1 MPARVWIF
9 GEGNNE
15 LGGDD
20 GYGARQGGVLASLLE
35 RVCEHGWTCAGAM
48 PWRLIQK
55 FRAGGAHRDRSS
67 HGDYLNVL
75 GLVFTAY
82 ENAADAVAFA
92 RDVDGDLDRED
103 AIQAAL
109 AWLRDDSSWAIH
121 VIGGVAKPAI
131 EGWILA
137 LRAVP
142 DTDDMSRA
150 RAAALLAEHEI
161 DPKSTEHYR
170 AAVAQASLGK
180 SPHFGLP
187 RGAESLRAWLAVAA
201 EVMRQLVD
209 STPPP

>member
-20 GYGARQGGVLASLLE
+20 GHGGRQGGVLAALLE
-35 RVCEHGWTCAGAM
+35 RVREHGWTCGGAM

-92 RDVDGDLDRED
+92 RDVDGDPDRED

-109 AWLRDDSSWAIH
+109 AWIRDSSWAIH

-142 DTDDMSRA
+142 GTDDMSRS
-150 RAAALLAEHEI
+150 RAAALLAEHGI
-161 DPKSTEHYR
+161 DTKSTEHYL
-170 AAVAQASLGK
+170 AAVAQAALGE

-201 EVMRQLVD
+201 EVMSQLVD
-209 STPPP
+209 GAPPR